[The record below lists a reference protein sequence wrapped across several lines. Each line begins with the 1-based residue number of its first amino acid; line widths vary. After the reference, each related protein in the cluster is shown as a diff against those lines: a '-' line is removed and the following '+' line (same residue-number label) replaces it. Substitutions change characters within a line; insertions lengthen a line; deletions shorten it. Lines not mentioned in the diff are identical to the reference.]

1 MLFLTMEHTL
11 MLWICWIAAC
21 FQKLGVSPRS
31 THILRWKGTR
41 TGQAARGK
49 PEILFVNR
57 PGFRISKMFNAFDP
71 DLVHPAI
78 PQVILVDQF
87 QRFSPDR
94 CIQFG
99 ASAIL
104 DAKICA
110 VPLRVWESIDHG
122 LVIDL

>member
-1 MLFLTMEHTL
+1 MLSYPLTHPL
-11 MLWICWIAAC
+11 MLRMCWIAPC
-21 FQKLGVSPRS
+21 FQQLGVSTWS
-31 THILRWKGTR
+31 THILRRTGPR
-41 TGQAARGK
+41 TGQAARRK
-49 PEILFVNR
+49 PEILFVNC

-94 CIQFG
+94 RIQFG

-104 DAKICA
+104 DANICT
-110 VPLRVWESIDHG
+110 VPIRVWESIDHG

>member
-1 MLFLTMEHTL
+1 MLSYPLTHPL
-11 MLWICWIAAC
+11 MLRMCWIAPC
-21 FQKLGVSPRS
+21 FQKLGVYTRS
-31 THILRWKGTR
+31 THILRWTGPR
-41 TGQAARGK
+41 TGQAARRK

-71 DLVHPAI
+71 DLAHPAI

-110 VPLRVWESIDHG
+110 VPLRVCGSIAHG